1 MEIVALDALK
11 ATQRVD
17 TPTKIIENSYKIF
30 PIFFSQANFNNAIE
44 TSTLPEWLKYADVKT
59 VFKKESWT
67 RVKSV
72 RIFPHSN

>member
-17 TPTKIIENSYKIF
+17 TPTKIIENNYKIF

-44 TSTLPEWLKYADVKT
+44 TSTLPE
-59 VFKKESWT
+59 
-67 RVKSV
+67 
-72 RIFPHSN
+72 